1 LNCDLTFLTD
11 GVEMKSSTVQ
21 PAAFIS
27 HGSPMTVLETGP
39 YARSLAEFGRSVAP
53 LAIVVISAHWEEPGI
68 QIAAGAHPPLI
79 YDFSGFPKEL
89 YKITYDAPGSP
100 SLAAEVAG
108 RLKQA
113 GFAAGL
119 DGRRGWD
126 HGVWVPLRLMFPDA
140 QIPVVEISLPTQ
152 WSPRKLY
159 NVGQALAA
167 FRQEGVLV
175 MGSGGIV
182 HNLRLM
188 NFRQKDTPVDAW
200 ASEFQEWVKEGIEKE
215 DLEKLFAYEKE
226 APNAARA
233 VPTPEHFAPLF
244 PVLGA
249 ARQSARLVPIF
260 EGIEYG
266 NMSMFS
272 FQLVD

>member
-1 LNCDLTFLTD
+1 
-11 GVEMKSSTVQ
+11 
-21 PAAFIS
+21 
-27 HGSPMTVLETGP
+27 MTVLETGP
-39 YARSLAEFGRSVAP
+39 YARSLAEFGKSVAP
-53 LAIVVISAHWEEPGI
+53 AAIVVISAHWEEPGI

-79 YDFSGFPKEL
+79 YDFGGFPQEL
-89 YKITYDAPGSP
+89 YQITYDAPGSP
-100 SLAAEVAG
+100 SLAAEIAA

-119 DGRRGWD
+119 DRRRGWD

-140 QIPVVEISLPTQ
+140 HIPVVEISLPMQ
-152 WSPRKLY
+152 WSPSELY
-159 NVGQALAA
+159 KVGQALSA

-182 HNLRLM
+182 HNLRMM
-188 NFRQKDTPVDAW
+188 NWREKGAPQEPW
-200 ASEFQEWVKEGIEKE
+200 ASDFQQWVRNRIEKH
-215 DLEKLFAYEKE
+215 DLEELFAYEKA
-226 APNAARA
+226 APNASWA
-233 VPTPEHFAPLF
+233 VPTPEHFMPLF

-249 ARQSARLVPIF
+249 AGRSAKLLPIF
-260 EGIEYG
+260 EGIEYA